1 MLILKKYINKV
12 LEIFEMEK
20 IFSIIYYDSKDKQ
33 VQSVQCPKND
43 LEYKQMEAIPYAFV
57 VGSIMYTQTYTQL

>member
-33 VQSVQCPKND
+33 V
-43 LEYKQMEAIPYAFV
+43 
-57 VGSIMYTQTYTQL
+57 